1 MHIAPTK
8 NGRSITFDSVRE
20 LDVARTA
27 ANIYAN
33 YHTNVLL
40 KWRRNSKSPY
50 FRLAFIIDDAARV
63 IGPDAPLVKVQLS
76 PSNSELCIRALK
88 WSASREESFP
98 DGAVRGYGEL
108 LSEIMV
114 STTQTNAQSLTPPS
128 AQKGTELQHRARK

>member
-1 MHIAPTK
+1 MHIAPTE
-8 NGRSITFDSVRE
+8 NGRSITFDSVHE

-40 KWRRNSKSPY
+40 KWRRNSRSPY

-63 IGPDAPLVKVQLS
+63 IGPDAHSIRFQLN
-76 PSNSELCIRALK
+76 PSDSELCIRALK

-98 DGAVRGYGEL
+98 EGAVRGYRHL
-108 LSEIMV
+108 LSEIFV
-114 STTQTNAQSLTPPS
+114 STTQNAEQCLNPPS
-128 AQKGTELQHRARK
+128 AQKRPRLHRTRK